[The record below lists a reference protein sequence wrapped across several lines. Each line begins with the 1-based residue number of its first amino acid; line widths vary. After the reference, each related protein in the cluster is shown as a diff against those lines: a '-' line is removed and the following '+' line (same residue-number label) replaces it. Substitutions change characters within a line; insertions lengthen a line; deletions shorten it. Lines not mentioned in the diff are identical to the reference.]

1 LDWTGY
7 EALAETARAALPL
20 ITAAGLGDAE
30 ELEIDSLSA
39 RLRTAVVAGGAV
51 AASPALVGA
60 FARV

>member
-1 LDWTGY
+1 MGY

-30 ELEIDSLSA
+30 ALGIDTLAA
-39 RLRTAVVAGGAV
+39 RLRAAGVAGGGV
-51 AASPALVGA
+51 AANPALVGA